1 MTNILKLGASALR
14 AVPTPKPGVSADDY
28 AQGLHDWHRPTGYL
42 KIYGAAGNLAIIAAQ
57 LVEAQDEE
65 SRKLLEHLESSVPN
79 EKLPTDKMAKALAA
93 LGVPESAV
101 VHFRRYGHVVRA
113 VILGKLLEHSSS

>member
-1 MTNILKLGASALR
+1 MTAEVIALDVLSNSEVFWKSNR
-14 AVPTPKPGVSADDY
+14 ICSRSEAP
-28 AQGLHDWHRPTGYL
+28 QRN
-42 KIYGAAGNLAIIAAQ
+42 AG
-57 LVEAQDEE
+57 
-65 SRKLLEHLESSVPN
+65 
-79 EKLPTDKMAKALAA
+79 KALAA